1 MTTKNKSIRKPRGYK
16 IKPRSKKVKKAPES
30 LREPTLV
37 GYMRVSTEKQDHALQ
52 YDALIKFGV
61 LHDNIFQDTIS
72 GSKISREGLDGCIK
86 FLIAGD
92 ILIVWKIDRFGR
104 SLRDFLNKLNDLEEM
119 GVSFQS
125 ATENIDTTTPA
136 GRMMMQIIATFA
148 EFESAMIR
156 QRVKAGIKAKM
167 DAGRPRWGKE
177 PGSDYDPKEI
187 IRLKKEENLTGTA
200 IADKLEISTA
210 TVSRVLNKK

>member
-1 MTTKNKSIRKPRGYK
+1 MTTQNKSIRKPRGYK
-16 IKPRSKKVKKAPES
+16 IKPRSKKTKKEPEA
-30 LREPTLV
+30 LRESTLV

-52 YDALIKFGV
+52 YDALIKAGV

-104 SLRDFLNKLNDLEEM
+104 SLRDFLNKLNDLEKM

-156 QRVKAGIKAKM
+156 QRVTAGIKAKM
-167 DAGRPRWGKE
+167 DGGRKRWGKE
-177 PGSDYDPKEI
+177 PATDYSDQEI
-187 IRLKKEENLTGTA
+187 IRLKKVEKLTGVA
-200 IADKLEISTA
+200 ISEKLGISTA